1 MTSTKKLKGYRRDQ
15 LRGTR
20 RKKPS
25 VRQLNRQV
33 RERIVNERELFES
46 LLADAEVRR
55 ELMYAG
61 QRPEHFAVWNDCDQ
75 YYDLTV
81 NRPGDLPV
89 WSSLGQFIKFHLLFQ
104 IALDIGGYVF
114 TVKVRP
120 DLDERWDK
128 AKIEPMDRIKRL
140 TRSSLQQQDLAEL
153 EYCFILE
160 THTKGGSKTKLHLH
174 GFLVAEDPMVATRF
188 KVAME
193 SAIGKHPKG
202 RGAAGIS
209 AKSGP
214 EVEVVRA
221 YDMRNVSKHGRGRWV
236 NYITKHATKPDKRI
250 PQKAC
255 MSRTG
260 TQAARELWALIRE
273 EPLA

>member
-1 MTSTKKLKGYRRDQ
+1 M
-15 LRGTR
+15 
-20 RKKPS
+20 
-25 VRQLNRQV
+25 
-33 RERIVNERELFES
+33 
-46 LLADAEVRR
+46 
-55 ELMYAG
+55 
-61 QRPEHFAVWNDCDQ
+61 
-75 YYDLTV
+75 
-81 NRPGDLPV
+81 NRPRDLPV
-89 WSSLGQFIKFHLLFQ
+89 WSSLGQFIKIHLLFQ
-104 IALDIGGYVF
+104 IALEIGGYAF
-114 TVKVRP
+114 TVRVRP
-120 DLDERWDK
+120 DLDEKWEKTNKD
-128 AKIEPMDRIKRL
+128 PMDRIKRL
-140 TRSSLQQQDLAEL
+140 TRNALKRHGIADI
-153 EYCFILE
+153 EYCYIAE

-174 GFLVAEDPMVATRF
+174 GFLVAEYPMVATRF

-250 PQKAC
+250 PRKAS

-260 TQAARELWALIRE
+260 TQAARELLHNGPTPAPNRLGGI
-273 EPLA
+273 PPFH